1 MNEDKEK
8 YFFYLYF
15 LSETQIERFYQLF
28 FTNFVRIFFNRLLKT
43 KELHNKTAK
52 KFIFS
57 DEYFMKIALKEA
69 QTAFEEGEIP
79 VGAVVV
85 IENTIIAK
93 AHNQTER
100 LTDIS
105 AHAEIMAITAAAGFL
120 GAKYLVDARLYVTLE
135 PCVMCAGALAWAQL
149 GTLIYG
155 ATDEKRGFS
164 RLSENILH
172 PKTKIISNILKE
184 DCEEILKI
192 FFKQLR

>member
-1 MNEDKEK
+1 M
-8 YFFYLYF
+8 
-15 LSETQIERFYQLF
+15 
-28 FTNFVRIFFNRLLKT
+28 
-43 KELHNKTAK
+43 HNKTTK
-52 KFIFS
+52 KIVFS

-135 PCVMCAGALAWAQL
+135 PCIMCAGALAWSQL

-172 PKTKIISNILKE
+172 PKTKIIRNILKE
-184 DCEEILKI
+184 DCEEILKA

>member
-1 MNEDKEK
+1 
-8 YFFYLYF
+8 
-15 LSETQIERFYQLF
+15 
-28 FTNFVRIFFNRLLKT
+28 
-43 KELHNKTAK
+43 
-52 KFIFS
+52 
-57 DEYFMKIALKEA
+57 MKIALKEA

-85 IENTIIAK
+85 VENTIIAK

-164 RLSENILH
+164 RLNENILH
-172 PKTKIISNILKE
+172 PKTKIIADILKE

>member
-1 MNEDKEK
+1 ME
-8 YFFYLYF
+8 
-15 LSETQIERFYQLF
+15 
-28 FTNFVRIFFNRLLKT
+28 
-43 KELHNKTAK
+43 
-52 KFIFS
+52 
-57 DEYFMKIALKEA
+57 IALKEA

-85 IENTIIAK
+85 VNNTIIAK

-120 GAKYLVDARLYVTLE
+120 GAKYLTTARLYVTLE

-155 ATDEKRGFS
+155 ATDEKRGFA
-164 RLSENILH
+164 RLKENILH
-172 PKTKIISNILKE
+172 PKTKIITNILKD
-184 DCEEILKI
+184 DCEEILKK
-192 FFKQLR
+192 FFIELREF

>member
-1 MNEDKEK
+1 
-8 YFFYLYF
+8 
-15 LSETQIERFYQLF
+15 
-28 FTNFVRIFFNRLLKT
+28 
-43 KELHNKTAK
+43 
-52 KFIFS
+52 
-57 DEYFMKIALKEA
+57 MKIALKEA